1 MQVAFKVGDR
11 VRIMP
16 GIATP
21 FVGQEGTVQDIQP
34 NDRGIETMDRLV
46 VMFER
51 REKRYFYPQELL
63 QIPRSK

>member
-1 MQVAFKVGDR
+1 MQEAFKVGDR

-16 GIATP
+16 GVATP
-21 FVGQEGTVQDIQP
+21 FVGHEGTVQDIQP

-51 REKRYFYPQELL
+51 SEKRYFYRQELL
-63 QIPRSK
+63 HIPRSK